1 METPLYEQLNLIN
14 KVFHSSTEEKQGSLI
29 EKYVP
34 LIKDGKMPFLKTPL
48 LPHQVRSVI
57 AMALHYYQM
66 AFGYAI
72 EDQLVSG
79 KLGILADSPGSGKTL
94 TTLGYLGLLKNVS
107 LQAEIEQ
114 ALGLPTHHPF
124 AVRGDL
130 HAQSNRIFSSHQ
142 VVRHVDISSTHVVI
156 VPPHLLDHWT
166 SQITTHTTFQPFI
179 IDKPRILRNRTTLDG
194 ILNSPFVL
202 ITSRMY
208 REFYEWSVN
217 NYLRWNHV
225 FIDEATSI
233 VLPADRTPQQFQ
245 FLWLITN
252 QWTSLLFRNQYIY
265 PHNLQHIKD
274 RFQLHPNCETW
285 LTDIH
290 RNEVQLSTMV
300 ESAAFFKYLVPWT
313 HPSRYSLVLHNRNTI
328 HYPPIYETSYEC
340 AASYTLANLPQSII
354 GNQYAGLT
362 HEKMPALFK
371 ALGLSTYTQDQIVA
385 HHPNR
390 RALVEGNWNND
401 CCICLEPIQAKTL
414 VGCCMNMFCG
424 ACILRQ
430 ILTQVQSPCPT
441 CRQTLYLPS
450 LLPIA
455 DASGIQPPILLTKQ
469 EQVIAYLQKRKDQSH
484 IIYSPFENTYYQIC
498 MELQKIGLTSERL
511 DPRIH
516 QNNHIFD
523 RFQRG
528 LTKVLFV
535 SNTDSI
541 RGISLTKASS
551 LLFFSDPP
559 SYEKQQMLLHSVQ
572 RIGAQKPLIVV
583 RLRQVL

>member
-1 METPLYEQLNLIN
+1 
-14 KVFHSSTEEKQGSLI
+14 
-29 EKYVP
+29 
-34 LIKDGKMPFLKTPL
+34 
-48 LPHQVRSVI
+48 
-57 AMALHYYQM
+57 
-66 AFGYAI
+66 
-72 EDQLVSG
+72 VSG

-94 TTLGYLGLLKNVS
+94 TTLGYMGLLKNAA
-107 LQAEIEQ
+107 LQTEIEQ
-114 ALGLPTHHPF
+114 ALGLPSQHPF

-130 HAQSNRIFSSHQ
+130 NAHSNRIFSSHQ
-142 VVRHVDISSTHVVI
+142 IVRHMDSSSTHVII

-166 SQITTHTTFQPFI
+166 SQIATHTTFQPFV

-208 REFYEWSVN
+208 REFYEWSGN
-217 NYLRWNHV
+217 NSLRWNHV

-233 VLPADRTPQQFQ
+233 VLPGDRTPQQFQ

-252 QWTSLLFRNQYIY
+252 EWIHFMFRNQYIY
-265 PHNLQHIKD
+265 PHNLQHIRD
-274 RFQLHPNCETW
+274 RFQLHPDSNTW
-285 LTDIH
+285 LSNFYK
-290 RNEVQLSTMV
+290 NEVQLFTTV
-300 ESAAFFKYLVPWT
+300 ESGPFFKSLVPWT
-313 HPSRYSLVLHNRNTI
+313 HPCRYALVLRNKNTI
-328 HYPPIYETSYEC
+328 HYPPTYEVSYEC
-340 AASYTLANLPQSII
+340 AASYTLANLPQTII

-371 ALGLSTYTQDQIVA
+371 ALGLSTYTRDQILA
-385 HHPNR
+385 HYPSR
-390 RALVEGNWNND
+390 KEQMDGCWDND
-401 CCICLEPIQAKTL
+401 CCICLEPIQVKTL

-455 DASGIQPPILLTKQ
+455 DASGILSPSLLTKQ
-469 EQVIAYLQKRKDQSH
+469 EQVITYLQNRKEESH
-484 IIYSPFENTYYQIC
+484 IIYSPFENTYYQIF

-511 DPRIH
+511 DGRLH
-516 QNNHIFD
+516 QNNQIFD
-523 RFQRG
+523 RFQKG

-535 SNTDSI
+535 SNTESI
-541 RGISLTKASS
+541 RGMNLTKASS

-559 SYEKQQMLLHSVQ
+559 SYERQQMLLHSAQ
-572 RIGAQKPLIVV
+572 RIGAPKPLILV